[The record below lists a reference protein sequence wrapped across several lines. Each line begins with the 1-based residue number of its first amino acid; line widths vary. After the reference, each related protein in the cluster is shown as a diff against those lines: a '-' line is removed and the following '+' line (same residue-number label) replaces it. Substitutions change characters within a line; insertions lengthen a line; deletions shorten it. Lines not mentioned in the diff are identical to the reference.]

1 MKHISSERKT
11 NIINRYYNGDPVA
24 ELTEA
29 TGIARSTIYGWLK
42 ADRESAKKPV
52 TKKTVNDLNR
62 AIIRL
67 STLIEILQ
75 KVFDVENIPT
85 RIRMGE
91 LERLYGE
98 YNIHNLCDALMV
110 PRGTFYNHLKR
121 NKRDNSWYSQ
131 RLEVLRGQRQ
141 EIYVDDR

>member
-52 TKKTVNDLNR
+52 WNGCMES
-62 AIIRL
+62 II
-67 STLIEILQ
+67 SIISA
-75 KVFDVENIPT
+75 T
-85 RIRMGE
+85 R
-91 LERLYGE
+91 
-98 YNIHNLCDALMV
+98 
-110 PRGTFYNHLKR
+110 
-121 NKRDNSWYSQ
+121 
-131 RLEVLRGQRQ
+131 
-141 EIYVDDR
+141 

>member
-67 STLIEILQ
+67 STQIEILQ
-75 KVFDVENIPT
+75 KVFV
-85 RIRMGE
+85 G
-91 LERLYGE
+91 
-98 YNIHNLCDALMV
+98 A
-110 PRGTFYNHLKR
+110 FYPLGYFFNVI
-121 NKRDNSWYSQ
+121 YSM
-131 RLEVLRGQRQ
+131 
-141 EIYVDDR
+141 IFFDDRCSKFIVDFILF

>member
-67 STLIEILQ
+67 STQIEILQ

-121 NKRDNSWYSQ
+121 NKRDNSWYA
-131 RLEVLRGQRQ
+131 
-141 EIYVDDR
+141 